1 MQLIQESV
9 LTWKMNDN
17 TYTTWTRV
25 SWLWKWM
32 VIGITL
38 WARKTVTI
46 SSICWVQGIKIT
58 NKLMIG
64 SLVSHMKH
72 VATGVLVVCRNQKNK
87 KDKKLLFFNNE
98 KKKIRF
104 IIYYFNHQ
112 KL

>member
-72 VATGVLVVCRNQKNK
+72 VATGVLVVCRNQKKIKRIRNYCFLIMKRK
-87 KDKKLLFFNNE
+87 K
-98 KKKIRF
+98 
-104 IIYYFNHQ
+104 
-112 KL
+112 